1 MHAERS
7 GQRGAPARAI
17 DVNSDV
23 GELPDPFIDAQLME
37 LITSAN
43 VACGGH
49 AGDHSSMLRAC
60 RLASDHNVAVG
71 AQVSYPDRDGF
82 GRRKLDIT
90 PEALHA
96 AIARQFEELAEA
108 ASSAA
113 TQVRYIKPHGALY
126 HAAIDD
132 PGTAEAIVGLADT
145 YRVPLLTLGFGE
157 LRDRADHARIPVFY
171 EAFIDRGYQPDGRLT
186 SRGEP
191 DAILDDT
198 AALDR
203 LNEWVQQDFH
213 GAHSLCVHS
222 DTPDAVGLTR
232 KVRRALADHDLD
244 VRSFIGGPYDR

>member
-1 MHAERS
+1 MHAKRS
-7 GQRGAPARAI
+7 EQRGALVRAI

-23 GELPDPFIDAQLME
+23 GELPDPLVDAQLME
-37 LITSAN
+37 LISSAN

-49 AGDHSSMLRAC
+49 AGDHSSMLRVC
-60 RLASDHNVAVG
+60 RLASDHAVAVG
-71 AQVSYPDRDGF
+71 AQVSYPDREGF
-82 GRRKLDIT
+82 GRRKLDIA

-108 ASSAA
+108 AGSAA
-113 TQVRYIKPHGALY
+113 THVSYIKPHGALY

-132 PGTAEAIVGLADT
+132 PGTADVIVRLADT

-157 LRDRADHARIPVFY
+157 LRDRANHAGIPVFS

-198 AALDR
+198 TALDR
-203 LNEWVQQDFH
+203 LNEWVRHDFH

-222 DTPDAVGLTR
+222 DTPNAVGLTR
-232 KVRRALADHDLD
+232 KVRRALADHDLG
-244 VRSFIGGPYDR
+244 VRSFIGESP